1 MAPITSDSKAAGS
14 TPSPYQID
22 VDQTL
27 KASTALLQHVQQE
40 AKRLKDLSAK
50 KSLLDNDDGDSD
62 SEEQLAEDPPIW
74 LTLTTK
80 KHIVDK
86 NRLKPGKIPVPHSIN
101 NSPSLSIC
109 LITADPQRAV
119 KDVVA
124 DPTFPAS
131 LSARIGKVIGYS
143 KLKAKYHSFE
153 SRRQL
158 LAEHDVFLADDRI
171 ITRLVDTLGKIF
183 YKDSAKRPIPI
194 RIAQLEKIDGKRV
207 KPANKNLR
215 AGDQS
220 ATVASPPIVAK
231 EIQSALNAVP
241 VSLRPGTNAAV
252 RVGRASFTPTQ
263 LSENIT
269 TVASAMIDRYVA
281 RGWRNVKGIHIK
293 SPNSAALPIWLADD
307 LWVADD
313 DVVKDGEEVELRK
326 KKEAEV
332 AAKREN
338 RKKRKAEREEGRL
351 RVDQHQ
357 QQHQSKKQK
366 SKDTQEMEA
375 RGLDVARKAK
385 LARQKARVLEASV

>member
-1 MAPITSDSKAAGS
+1 MS
-14 TPSPYQID
+14 TKYVNALCYTIHLLTILK
-22 VDQTL
+22 TL
-27 KASTALLQHVQQE
+27 KASTALLQHVRQE
-40 AKRLKDLSAK
+40 AKRLRELSTK
-50 KSLLDNDDGDSD
+50 KNLLDNDDDDSD

-74 LTLTTK
+74 LNLTTK

-131 LSARIGKVIGYS
+131 LSARIGKVIGFS

-158 LAEHDVFLADDRI
+158 FAEHDIFLADDRI

-194 RIAQLEKIDGKRV
+194 RIAKLEKIDGKRV
-207 KPANKNLR
+207 KPANKNLP

-220 ATVASPPIVAK
+220 ATVAPPTIVAK
-231 EIQSALNAVP
+231 EIQSALSAVP

-269 TVASAMIDRYVA
+269 TVASALIDRYVT

-293 SPNSAALPIWLADD
+293 SPNSAALPIWLAND

-313 DVVKDGEEVELRK
+313 DVLKDGEEVELRK

-338 RKKRKAEREEGRL
+338 RKKRKAEREERHL
-351 RVDQHQ
+351 KVDQNQ

-366 SKDTQEMEA
+366 SKETQEMEA
-375 RGLDVARKAK
+375 RELDVARKAK
-385 LARQKARVLEASV
+385 LAQQKARALEASA

>member
-1 MAPITSDSKAAGS
+1 MR
-14 TPSPYQID
+14 
-22 VDQTL
+22 
-27 KASTALLQHVQQE
+27 QE
-40 AKRLKDLSAK
+40 AKRLKELQTK
-50 KSLLDNDDGDSD
+50 KNLLENDDDDSD
-62 SEEQLAEDPPIW
+62 PDDQTAEDQPIW
-74 LTLTTK
+74 LNLTTK

-86 NRLKPGKIPVPHSIN
+86 NRLKPGKITVPHSIN
-101 NSPSLSIC
+101 SSPSLSIC

-131 LSARIGKVIGYS
+131 LSARIGKVIGFS

-158 LAEHDVFLADDRI
+158 LAEHEVFLADDRI
-171 ITRLVDTLGKIF
+171 ITRLVETLGKIF

-194 RIAQLEKIDGKRV
+194 RISKQEKVDGKRI
-207 KPANKNLR
+207 KPNNNRKSPSE
-215 AGDQS
+215 DHS
-220 ATVASPPIVAK
+220 ATVASPSIVAK

-241 VSLRPGTNAAV
+241 ISLRPGTNAAV

-263 LSENIT
+263 LSENIA
-269 TVASAMIDRYVA
+269 TVAPALIDRYVA

-313 DVVKDGEEVELRK
+313 DVVKDGEELELRQ

-338 RKKRKAEREEGRL
+338 RKKRKAEREEGHL
-351 RVDQHQ
+351 RVDQQ
-357 QQHQSKKQK
+357 QSKKQK
-366 SKDTQEMEA
+366 SKETQEMDA
-375 RGLDVARKAK
+375 KVLDVARKAK
-385 LARQKARVLEASV
+385 LAQQKAKALEG

>member
-1 MAPITSDSKAAGS
+1 MS
-14 TPSPYQID
+14 TKYVNVNALCYTIRLLTILK
-22 VDQTL
+22 TL
-27 KASTALLQHVQQE
+27 KASTALLQHVRQE
-40 AKRLKDLSAK
+40 AKRLKELSTK
-50 KSLLDNDDGDSD
+50 KNLLDNDDDESD
-62 SEEQLAEDPPIW
+62 TEEQLAEDPPIW
-74 LTLTTK
+74 LNLTTK

-86 NRLKPGKIPVPHSIN
+86 NRLKPGKISVPHSIN
-101 NSPSLSIC
+101 SSPSLSIC

-131 LSARIGKVIGYS
+131 LSTRIGKVIGFS
-143 KLKAKYHSFE
+143 KLKAKYHAFE

-158 LAEHDVFLADDRI
+158 LAEHDIFLADDRI

-194 RIAQLEKIDGKRV
+194 RIAKHEKIDGKRI
-207 KPANKNLR
+207 KPVNNKKLP
-215 AGDQS
+215 ASDQS
-220 ATVASPPIVAK
+220 ATVASPTIVAK
-231 EIQSALNAVP
+231 EIQTALNAVP
-241 VSLRPGTNAAV
+241 VSLRPGTNATV
-252 RVGRASFTPTQ
+252 RVGRASFTPAQ

-269 TVASAMIDRYVA
+269 TVASALIDRYVA

-332 AAKREN
+332 VAKREN
-338 RKKRKAEREEGRL
+338 RKKRKAEREEGHL

-357 QQHQSKKQK
+357 QQQSKRQK
-366 SKDTQEMEA
+366 SKETQKMEA
-375 RGLDVARKAK
+375 RMLDVARKAK
-385 LARQKARVLEASV
+385 LAQQKARVLEASA